1 MNNIIIMIIELKS
14 FFFPTSYVLSFLI
27 IPEIRL
33 QFTKPFSTRLMIRA
47 LVANPSFLFGNKV
60 ESVNP
65 VQVFILYT
73 KHQVFYILCFCYA
86 VS

>member
-33 QFTKPFSTRLMIRA
+33 QFTKLMIRA